1 MRCSVLR
8 RMNPLVAP
16 FSSGSSTHHFGSDWR
31 KSGHSRR
38 MLKPTRLTR
47 IGLATAQALGLA
59 GALPRAAR
67 PGREGLIG
75 FEMRLC
81 CGAATLRF
89 VLESD
94 GLFLRL

>member
-47 IGLATAQALGLA
+47 ICHRVPDFAVTHNATCDVV
-59 GALPRAAR
+59 R
-67 PGREGLIG
+67 
-75 FEMRLC
+75 
-81 CGAATLRF
+81 
-89 VLESD
+89 
-94 GLFLRL
+94 